1 MVVRMIE
8 YDFSI
13 GLEAMEKEKGK
24 YRMYLP
30 HSSILYLR
38 GDKEPGKL
46 TVEVVAPEG
55 ETWEYKVPAILP
67 PALLY
72 HEIREVRKP
81 GVKGNAG
88 RIQRNRRTSGERIP
102 GKRKRERIP

>member
-1 MVVRMIE
+1 MGIQSSGSARRTL
-8 YDFSI
+8 YKRRN
-13 GLEAMEKEKGK
+13 LREA
-24 YRMYLP
+24 
-30 HSSILYLR
+30 
-38 GDKEPGKL
+38 
-46 TVEVVAPEG
+46 
-55 ETWEYKVPAILP
+55 AILP

-72 HEIREVRKP
+72 HEVREARKP